1 MPARCLATSSIAN
14 MQNDSAHVILLNML
28 ECIGIDNRRHFCVSH
43 EDTTLCGVKVKSK
56 KDRMTGYHD
65 DHFHYNCYK
74 CDAKLDELADA
85 EDIELRSTKNV

>member
-1 MPARCLATSSIAN
+1 

-43 EDTTLCGVKVKSK
+43 EDSTLCGVKVKSK

-65 DHFHYNCYK
+65 DHVHYNCYK
-74 CDAKLDELADA
+74 CDAKLDELVEA
-85 EDIELRSTKNV
+85 EDIELRSEQNV